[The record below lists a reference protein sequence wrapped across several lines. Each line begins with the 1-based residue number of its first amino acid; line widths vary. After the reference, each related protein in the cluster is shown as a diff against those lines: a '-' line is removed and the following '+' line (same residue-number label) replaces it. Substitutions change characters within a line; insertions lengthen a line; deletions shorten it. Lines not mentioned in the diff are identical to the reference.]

1 MHFGRIS
8 TIIFPEKAD
17 NSVFGHKI
25 TVYVFF
31 GIAILSTIRSLIHVF
46 SSDGGAGS
54 IAGMDLTLEG
64 AKGIIFAFGLWGSS
78 QLLFAGIQWLILLR
92 YRALIP
98 IMYVFIIL
106 EILLRML
113 IGTIKP
119 VSFAGTPPGVIGNLV
134 LLPLAFIMLFL
145 CFVEK
150 KTIKLLK
157 IT

>member
-1 MHFGRIS
+1 
-8 TIIFPEKAD
+8 
-17 NSVFGHKI
+17 
-25 TVYVFF
+25 
-31 GIAILSTIRSLIHVF
+31 
-46 SSDGGAGS
+46 
-54 IAGMDLTLEG
+54 MDLTLEG
-64 AKGIIFAFGLWGSS
+64 AKGIIFAFALWGSS

-150 KTIKLLK
+150 KKD
-157 IT
+157 